1 MLVGH
6 QQYYCHQIHDFA
18 SKKVRCFSREFGR
31 RRLTWYLYLS
41 FGVRA
46 SVTCTPVSLKHH
58 HAGSIRQLLGLALR
72 RQKKSLSVLVKSA
85 IFLFNI
91 DRDNAILG
99 RPGKRQLHEL
109 ASSVIRHPSV
119 SNLSD
124 VEEDREPDLSWTECR
139 SEHKD
144 LSLAYSESTTPYA
157 SFRPPPSLDSFVTT
171 APHYPNHPAIITP
184 LTSSGENLPS
194 AELSSRQAPR

>member
-109 ASSVIRHPSV
+109 ASSGTSYILHPENPQISCAAYPRESNPTSV
-119 SNLSD
+119 
-124 VEEDREPDLSWTECR
+124 RFEP
-139 SEHKD
+139 
-144 LSLAYSESTTPYA
+144 
-157 SFRPPPSLDSFVTT
+157 
-171 APHYPNHPAIITP
+171 
-184 LTSSGENLPS
+184 
-194 AELSSRQAPR
+194 Q

>member
-1 MLVGH
+1 MNWPV
-6 QQYYCHQIHDFA
+6 QVRRTYYIPRTR
-18 SKKVRCFSREFGR
+18 K
-31 RRLTWYLYLS
+31 Y
-41 FGVRA
+41 
-46 SVTCTPVSLKHH
+46 
-58 HAGSIRQLLGLALR
+58 HAQRTR
-72 RQKKSLSVLVKSA
+72 VK
-85 IFLFNI
+85 
-91 DRDNAILG
+91 
-99 RPGKRQLHEL
+99 
-109 ASSVIRHPSV
+109 VIRHPSV